1 MKVGIFLNT
10 PAQVYFYK
18 EIVKCLE
25 KRGHTVILLA
35 RDYGETI
42 QLLNELGLKYFVFCE
57 AGKSKYSKIMN
68 LPFSLFKAI
77 RLSSKFKPEII
88 TGFGLYSTLSSFFL
102 KRTCILFGDSEP
114 RIGLIQS
121 IHYKILSLFADTII
135 TPTSFLDD
143 LGPKQIRINSCKEL
157 AYLHPD
163 CYKPN
168 KQIFDLLK
176 LEGNEDYAVV
186 RFNSFDATHDVGVK
200 GFRLQDKIDLINM
213 LSEYTNVFISFE
225 GAAPKEIEKY
235 RLNTPKKRIHDV
247 LYYAKLLVA
256 DTQTMSMEAAVL
268 GTPVVRT
275 NSFVGENDLGYLV
288 EAEKKY
294 GLVFNFQ
301 SPEMAIEKAKELIQN
316 PNLKREWE
324 NKREKLLK
332 DKNVDIVQFMVNF
345 IEKSSPGNN

>member
-1 MKVGIFLNT
+1 MRVGIFLDT
-10 PAQVYFYK
+10 PAQVHFYK
-18 EIVKCLE
+18 NIAKGLE
-25 KRGHTVILLA
+25 KKDHEILFLV

-42 QLLNELGLKYFVFCE
+42 ELLNELGLSYLVYYETKM
-57 AGKSKYSKIMN
+57 SRYSKITG
-68 LPFSLFKAI
+68 LPFAVYKAARQLLRFKADI
-77 RLSSKFKPEII
+77 V
-88 TGFGLYSTLSSFFL
+88 TGFCMYSVFSAFFSR
-102 KRTCILFGDSEP
+102 KPCIVFYDSEP
-114 RIGLIQS
+114 RVHRSLWIQFKLIMPLL
-121 IHYKILSLFADTII
+121 KAII
-135 TPTSFLDD
+135 TPSSFADD
-143 LGPKQIRINSCKEL
+143 LGPKQIRVNSCKEL
-157 AYLHPD
+157 AYLNPD
-163 CYKPN
+163 CYKPDEE
-168 KQIFDLLK
+168 IFDLLK
-176 LEGNEDYAVV
+176 LGEDEDYAVV

-213 LSEYTNVFISFE
+213 LSEYTNVFVSFE

-235 RLNTPKKRIHDV
+235 RLKTPKKRIHDV

-301 SPEMAIEKAKELIQN
+301 SPKEAIEKTEELIQN

-345 IEKSSPGNN
+345 IEKSSG